1 MSKLNKIFL
10 AIVVALL
17 IMTVTEIFFIFVYKP
32 APRAIPTPVI
42 SQTTPTPTSRR
53 AVNPEEMQALANWPS
68 FRNATLTLMETVT
81 GSISAIIPPTPPT
94 TNFTIRLYGQKGIDT
109 TYFLFSPTDYKAIV
123 VYNLDPLTGNTTEMN
138 IGDLKTG
145 DEIRMTLTSDLA
157 ENVANSSLGTTI
169 YKIK

>member
-1 MSKLNKIFL
+1 
-10 AIVVALL
+10 
-17 IMTVTEIFFIFVYKP
+17 
-32 APRAIPTPVI
+32 
-42 SQTTPTPTSRR
+42 
-53 AVNPEEMQALANWPS
+53 
-68 FRNATLTLMETVT
+68 
-81 GSISAIIPPTPPT
+81 
-94 TNFTIRLYGQKGIDT
+94 
-109 TYFLFSPTDYKAIV
+109 V